1 MRDRLIQS
9 IESRFV
15 SYLDLISSVDDA
27 ALARK
32 LNVPKAKSLAE
43 HLWCV
48 VGARQSHAQAFDE
61 GQWKG
66 FSCSMTSFTQ
76 KDFCKNLHSSAE
88 SVSQALARVSDWTA
102 ARDRLLITLAEHEV
116 MHEGQIIRH
125 MYGLD
130 MTIPQSVRWA

>member
-1 MRDRLIQS
+1 MRKHLIQS
-9 IESRFV
+9 LESRFA
-15 SYLDLISSVDDA
+15 SYRELISSVDDA

-32 LNVPKAKSLAE
+32 LDVPKAKSLAE

-48 VGARQSHAQAFDE
+48 VGARESHARAFDE
-61 GQWKG
+61 GQWIG

-76 KDFCKNLHSSAE
+76 KDFCKNLQSSAE
-88 SVSQALARVSDWTA
+88 SVTQALVRVRDWTVE
-102 ARDRLLITLAEHEV
+102 RDRLLIALAEHEV